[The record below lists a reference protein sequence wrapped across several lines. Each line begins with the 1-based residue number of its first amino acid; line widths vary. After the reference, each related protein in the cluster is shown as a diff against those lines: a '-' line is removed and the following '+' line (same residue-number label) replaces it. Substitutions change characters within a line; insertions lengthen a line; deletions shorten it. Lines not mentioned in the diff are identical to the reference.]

1 MTPNAGSGNVW
12 AGHGAVLVVWP
23 TMTVRLGRPQN
34 QSSDLLR
41 RGEAIASRAADE
53 AVRMPKERRSV
64 LRRAL
69 RILDVFEDAAD
80 GLSLSEISRRSGVPL
95 TTTHRIVGELHEWG
109 ALERDD
115 SGAYRIGLRLW
126 EAASL
131 APRSVGLQRVAL
143 PFMQDLFETTHRGVH
158 LAVREQ
164 DQVVFVERFVS
175 PEVAGDR
182 PRVGGRYAMH
192 ATAVGL
198 VLLAHAPLDLQEQVI
213 GGPLARYTP
222 HTCTSAGELRRLLAG
237 VRRSGYAISDRQI
250 NPKYSSVAA
259 PIHGPAGGVVAAL
272 SLILPYEEFN
282 GPSVPHLVQAS
293 ARGISRALGAPRGR
307 TGPHSSSDMRK
318 GG

>member
-1 MTPNAGSGNVW
+1 MRMCAETAE
-12 AGHGAVLVVWP
+12 GAPLTLCP
-23 TMTVRLGRPQN
+23 TMTVRSADGPRN

-41 RGEAIASRAADE
+41 RGEAIANRAWDE
-53 AVRMPKERRSV
+53 AVTMAKERRSV

-69 RILDVFEDAAD
+69 HILDIFEDAAG

-131 APRSVGLQRVAL
+131 SPRSVGLQRVAL

-164 DQVVFVERFVS
+164 EQVVFVERFVS
-175 PEVAGDR
+175 PEGAGDR

-198 VLLAHAPLDLQEQVI
+198 VLLAHAAPEVQEQVL
-213 GGPLARYTP
+213 GGPLTKYTSR
-222 HTCTSAGELRRLLAG
+222 TCTNAGELRKVLAN

-250 NPKYSSVAA
+250 DPKYASVAA
-259 PIHGPAGGVVAAL
+259 PIHGPDGGVVAAL
-272 SLILPYEEFN
+272 SLILPHDESH
-282 GPSVPHLVQAS
+282 GPSVAHLVQAG
-293 ARGISRALGAPRGR
+293 ARGISRALGAPQGR
-307 TGPHSSSDMRK
+307 TRPHSPSDMRK

>member
-1 MTPNAGSGNVW
+1 
-12 AGHGAVLVVWP
+12 
-23 TMTVRLGRPQN
+23 
-34 QSSDLLR
+34 
-41 RGEAIASRAADE
+41 
-53 AVRMPKERRSV
+53 MPKERRSV